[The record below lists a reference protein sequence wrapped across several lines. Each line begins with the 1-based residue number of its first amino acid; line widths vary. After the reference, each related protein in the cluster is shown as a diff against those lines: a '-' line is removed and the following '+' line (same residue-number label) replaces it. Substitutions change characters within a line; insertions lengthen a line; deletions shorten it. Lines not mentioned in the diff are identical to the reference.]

1 MATAFEKY
9 VNAVVHGAQE
19 RYVSELTAL
28 LASDFAE
35 CVRNPDVWAAH
46 MQGVKKADVWAL
58 YAKHEK
64 STTEEARKAFKL
76 ALSEE
81 DDALVQG
88 LHSTWGKVGGKL
100 VAGQGVTNH
109 VKNVVAEAARGFAEI
124 VQRQNVALAS
134 TAEAR
139 WYQVT
144 ADAVTARQMGK
155 PLADVL
161 EQGCREMAAAGVETV
176 DYKSGAK
183 TRVDAALRRH
193 AVTQWNQARNDVLS
207 ARMDDY
213 GLDLVMVSAHF
224 GARPSHAAWQGRV
237 YSRSGKGGKLYP
249 PLAQSTGYGTVGGL
263 CGANC
268 KHTMTPYIPGVSKK
282 PDAKFAKE
290 QKATGKTSDEYY
302 ADTQRLRAMER
313 RIRDLKREVAVG
325 ESQGLDM
332 AASRSALKAA
342 QKQASGFSK
351 AAKVPRDYDR
361 EKAYGVAGLG
371 QAAGAATPLP
381 SKITAID
388 FKKAAP
394 ATPKPAQTAAKP
406 KAAPSA
412 QAAAKTPGKAPT
424 APQAAKLD
432 AASAKK
438 KAAALANGGTAV
450 ASSAKAVGS
459 HSAADTVLAQL
470 SASELSSKKVGG
482 VYVTS
487 GSAVKAAKVKL
498 SQVGSD
504 GPSTYPL
511 KKVEE
516 AIDALASGHHDD
528 PVVLRHGGKLYFHKG
543 AVYADAAKALG
554 LDELD
559 VKLVD
564 VDAALA
570 AKPKPAQA
578 APSPKASAKA
588 AKASAKPKAAQGG
601 QGAGQGP
608 AGPLSSMGK
617 TFADE
622 QDAYAY
628 HERKNFSRA
637 KWNALAKGQRDAVVE
652 YTSYHYKDV
661 NSALRGGLYSA
672 GKARADVRDRID
684 RCTEALDAF
693 AVAEDVVVYR
703 GMGSMRAMASFLG
716 MTEADLSKM
725 VRNGTLDQLAGS
737 RGKEG
742 AFMSTAVSKGDA
754 WSGPKLVALVPK
766 GTPALYVDPVS
777 AHRGERELLLQRG
790 SRFDVVKAEPDGYG
804 NVTVYAVL
812 TGFER

>member
-28 LASDFAE
+28 LASDFAA

-58 YAKHEK
+58 YAKHGK
-64 STTEEARKAFKL
+64 ATTEEARKAF
-76 ALSEE
+76 LSAMGEE
-81 DDALVQG
+81 DDALVQS
-88 LHSTWGKVGGKL
+88 LHSAWGKVGGKL
-100 VAGQGVTNH
+100 VAGQGVANH

-144 ADAVTARQMGK
+144 AEAVTARQLGR

-161 EQGCREMAAAGVETV
+161 EQGCAEMAAAGVETV

-207 ARMDDY
+207 ARMDEY

-249 PLAQSTGYGTVGGL
+249 PLAQSTGYGTVAGL

-282 PDAKFAKE
+282 PDTKFAKE

-302 ADTQRLRAMER
+302 ADTQRLRSMER
-313 RIRDLKREVAVG
+313 RVRDLKREVAVG

-332 AASRSALKAA
+332 AAARSALKAA
-342 QKQASGFSK
+342 QKKAAAFSK
-351 AAKVPRDYDR
+351 AAKVPRDYSR
-361 EKAYGVAGLG
+361 EKAYGVDGLG
-371 QAAGAATPLP
+371 KTPVAATPLP
-381 SKITAID
+381 SKIAAID

-394 ATPKPAQTAAKP
+394 AAQKPAKSVAKA
-406 KAAPSA
+406 KAAPA
-412 QAAAKTPGKAPT
+412 VQAVAKHAKVAAT
-424 APQAAKLD
+424 APQAGKLD
-432 AASAKK
+432 AVAAKE
-438 KAAALANGGTAV
+438 KAAALANGGAV
-450 ASSAKAVGS
+450 ASSAKSVAS
-459 HSAADTVLAQL
+459 HPAADSVLGQL
-470 SASELSSKKVGG
+470 TAAEASAKKVGG

-487 GSAVKAAKVKL
+487 GSYVKAAKVEL
-498 SQVGSD
+498 SQVGTD
-504 GPSTYPL
+504 GPSAYPL
-511 KKVEE
+511 QKVSD
-516 AIDALASGHHDD
+516 AIDALVSGHHDD
-528 PVVLRHGGKLYFHKG
+528 PVVLKHGGKLYFHKG

-578 APSPKASAKA
+578 APSSVQA
-588 AKASAKPKAAQGG
+588 AKPKAAQGKKAVG
-601 QGAGQGP
+601 GGP
-608 AGPLSSMGK
+608 AGPLAAMGR
-617 TFADE
+617 TFKDDR
-622 QDAYAY
+622 DAYAY
-628 HERKNFSRA
+628 HERENFSRA
-637 KWNALAKGQRDAVVE
+637 KWNALAKGQRDAVRE
-652 YTSYHYKDV
+652 YTSHHYREMNK
-661 NSALRGGLYSA
+661 ALRGGVYSA
-672 GKARADVRDRID
+672 GKCPADVRGRID
-684 RCTEALDAF
+684 GCTAALDAF
-693 AVAEDVVVYR
+693 EVAEDVVVYR
-703 GMGSMRAMASFLG
+703 GIGSMRAMASFLG
-716 MTEADLSKM
+716 MDEAKLQRL
-725 VRNGTLDQLAGS
+725 VNLDKLDALVGGEA
-737 RGKEG
+737 REE
-742 AFMSTAVSKGDA
+742 AFMSTGVSPGKA
-754 WSGPKLVALVPK
+754 WSGPKIVALVPK
-766 GTPALYVDPVS
+766 GAHALYVDPVS
-777 AHRGERELLLQRG
+777 ANRGEKELLLQRG
-790 SRFDVVKAEPDGYG
+790 SRFEVVAAVLDGNG
-804 NVTVYAVL
+804 SLTVYARL